1 MVMIW
6 VNISIYFQAI
16 EEVYCMLYVEYFNK
30 QSVEIIAEAS
40 GRLFHSEKKS
50 YFDTIAF
57 N

>member
-16 EEVYCMLYVEYFNK
+16 EEVYCMLHVEYFNK